1 MSKILT
7 FGELL
12 LRISPDASGEWLKN
26 NEIPIFVGGAELN
39 VATGLAIWGADVSFF
54 TALPDHDLTKEI
66 LGYIEN
72 LNIDASR
79 IALQGERIGIY
90 YLTQGK
96 DLKSAGVIYDRAYSS
111 FYALKPEDINWDK
124 VLEGVSHFQFSAIC
138 PAVSQNTA
146 NVCLE
151 VVKACK
157 AKGIH
162 VSLDLNYRAKL
173 WKYGKKPVEIM
184 PEIAS
189 YCDLIMGNLW
199 AAHQMLGTAL
209 DDTLIAQDSKEA
221 YLKHAERTSQEIMSK
236 FPVCKAVANTFR
248 FENGEGINYYTTF
261 YKEAKLHVSQQY
273 QVDKIINKVGSGDT
287 FMGGLLFGIS
297 SGYSTQDTLEFA
309 TAAAFKKLFIPTDS
323 TSTTKEEILQTI
335 KDYAS

>member
-12 LRISPDASGEWLKN
+12 LRISPDANGAWLKN

-39 VATGLAIWGADVSFF
+39 VATGLAIWGADVAFF

-111 FYALKPEDINWDK
+111 FYALKPGDVNWDK

-138 PAVSQNTA
+138 PAVSQNAA

-151 VVKACK
+151 AVKACK

-173 WKYGKKPVEIM
+173 WKYDKSPVEIM

-209 DDTLIAQDSKEA
+209 DDTLIVQDAKEA
-221 YLKHAERTSQEIMSK
+221 YLKHAEKTSLEIMSK
-236 FPVCKAVANTFR
+236 FPNCKAVANTFR

-261 YKEAKLHVSQQY
+261 YQEGTLHVSQQY

-335 KDYAS
+335 KDYAA